1 MTADRKNG
9 VTNVKYKRP
18 LQTNDSN
25 LDRPIEAGNDLSVIA
40 AIGPL
45 NSKGE
50 ANAHSHDGL
59 GTNYDDM
66 KIDFGSRVRI
76 DCIHLNHLFHGHTI
90 YFAFQQTDNDCAA
103 SLYSIR
109 DANAPPP
116 WKPRQLIGVKNIT
129 ARIGPTGGKRGY
141 TPITGIPSWGI
152 AWYLNDELIPEL
164 YVERGETYSFI
175 VEGGNSEQQPAR
187 YHPFYITDS
196 SEGGIGQ
203 NSEDQIVHEK
213 FYGGV
218 ARTKD
223 GYLEPTAGKK
233 KRIKETY
240 GCFHFN

>member
-1 MTADRKNG
+1 M
-9 VTNVKYKRP
+9 Y
-18 LQTNDSN
+18 
-25 LDRPIEAGNDLSVIA
+25 SV
-40 AIGPL
+40 
-45 NSKGE
+45 
-50 ANAHSHDGL
+50 
-59 GTNYDDM
+59 
-66 KIDFGSRVRI
+66 
-76 DCIHLNHLFHGHTI
+76 
-90 YFAFQQTDNDCAA
+90 
-103 SLYSIR
+103 R

-116 WKPRQLIGVKNIT
+116 WKPRKLIGVKEMT

-203 NSEDQIVHEK
+203 ISEDHIVHEK
-213 FYGGV
+213 FYAGV

-223 GYLEPTAGKK
+223 GYLEPTAGNRTEMN
-233 KRIKETY
+233 RINAM
-240 GCFHFN
+240 GLN